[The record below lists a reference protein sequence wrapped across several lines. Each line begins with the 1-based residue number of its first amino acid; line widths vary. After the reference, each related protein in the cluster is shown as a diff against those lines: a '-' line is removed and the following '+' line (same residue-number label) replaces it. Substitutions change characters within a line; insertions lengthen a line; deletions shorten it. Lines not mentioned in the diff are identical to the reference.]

1 MYRGVHGGV
10 VRCVRNVVA
19 SLLTTPSALRHHWAL
34 QKSRMKRIARSRTAT
49 LNASLK
55 IRLFKKSKNPTLKII
70 YFPHGLALAL
80 AALH

>member
-1 MYRGVHGGV
+1 MCQECSSESFNYSQRPATTLGSTKESY
-10 VRCVRNVVA
+10 VA
-19 SLLTTPSALRHHWAL
+19 HCPHC
-34 QKSRMKRIARSRTAT
+34 RSRTAT

-70 YFPHGLALAL
+70 YFSHGLALAL